1 MRIRAQDCIGR
12 GFRYCFPMKNDAE
25 NWKTGQDPE
34 GDGDRVSLPELL
46 AAYDRLI
53 ETEAEAIEDGD
64 RIEAVLS
71 RRMRRR
77 VVQGI
82 FDEAARLGLPL
93 CRTGR
98 EGEDMEMVRRLTSP
112 GGFRLQ

>member
-1 MRIRAQDCIGR
+1 MRRIALAAVCDIV
-12 GFRYCFPMKNDAE
+12 FPMEHDAE
-25 NWKTGQDPE
+25 NREAGVE
-34 GDGDRVSLPELL
+34 ADGVDDRVGLPELL

-53 ETEAEAIEDGD
+53 ETEAEALEDGD
-64 RIEAVLS
+64 RIEAVLR

-82 FDEAARLGLPL
+82 FEEAARLGLPL
-93 CRTGR
+93 ARTGR
-98 EGEDMEMVRRLTSP
+98 EGEDMEMIRRLSGS

>member
-1 MRIRAQDCIGR
+1 MRRIALIAVFDIV
-12 GFRYCFPMKNDAE
+12 FPMENDAE
-25 NWKTGQDPE
+25 NWETGPDPE

-64 RIEAVLS
+64 RIEAVLR

-82 FDEAARLGLPL
+82 FDEAARLGLPFL
-93 CRTGR
+93 RTGR
-98 EGEDMEMVRRLTSP
+98 EGEDMEMVRRLSLP